1 MTIGSRLVIQGTIFG
16 CILLAGF
23 LYFLTAGVSYPQL
36 ALAASPNQP
45 APASTQAAPM
55 QDLAAKPEAS
65 GDGAGELPVKGQC
78 EISDRFP
85 ESVQRWCDLI
95 TYYAKLSGLSPDLVA
110 ALIWQESGGN
120 PLAYSKSGAVG
131 LMQVMPNDG
140 LAASFMCQNGPCFS
154 GRPSIEKLQ
163 DPEFNID
170 YGTRMLAELTAKHGN
185 LRDALK
191 SYGPVNMGYYYADQV
206 LAIFENY
213 KK

>member
-1 MTIGSRLVIQGTIFG
+1 MTIGSRLVIQGTLFG

-23 LYFLTAGVSYPQL
+23 LYLLTAGVSYPQP

-45 APASTQAAPM
+45 TPASINSVPM
-55 QDLAAKPEAS
+55 QEAS
-65 GDGAGELPVKGQC
+65 GGAASDAAAQGHCEL
-78 EISDRFP
+78 SDRFP
-85 ESVQRWCDLI
+85 ASVQQWCDLI
-95 TYYAKLSGLSPDLVA
+95 TYYAKLSDLSPDLVA

-120 PLAYSKSGAVG
+120 PVAYSKSGAVG

-140 LAASFMCQNGPCFS
+140 LAASFMCPNGPCFS
-154 GRPSIEKLQ
+154 SRPSIEKLQ

-170 YGTRMLAELTAKHGN
+170 YGTKMLAGLITKHGN

-191 SYGPVNMGYYYADQV
+191 SYGPMNMGYYYADKV